1 MTRPSKPLHPTLTP
15 DERRNLLLQGI
26 ELFNRG
32 AFFDA
37 HERWEAVWRSDRPE
51 PRDLLQGLV
60 QVAAA
65 MHQIRKL
72 GSRMG
77 PRGTLSKAR
86 RRLEPFA
93 PAALGLD
100 VGTLLEE
107 VGGWQAWLVDPASET
122 PPLPAVRIVDPEAL
136 A

>member
-1 MTRPSKPLHPTLTP
+1 VTRPSKTLHLTLTP
-15 DERRNLLLQGI
+15 DERRNLLLEGI

-37 HERWEAVWRSDRPE
+37 HERWEGVWRSDLSE
-51 PRDLLQGLV
+51 PRDLLQGLI

-65 MHQIRKL
+65 MHQIRKV
-72 GSRMG
+72 GSRLG

-93 PAALGLD
+93 PVALGLD
-100 VGTLLEE
+100 IGFFLEE
-107 VGGWQAWLVDPASET
+107 VGGWQAWLSDPALET
-122 PPLPAVRIVDPEAL
+122 PPLPTVRIVDPEAL